1 MNLADGRAILALD
14 PTSRG
19 LAFTF
24 FESGELL
31 DWGTRHVEGN
41 DLSALDRI
49 LDLCPANVL
58 VIEDVTAARCLRRA
72 RVRKVLGVIEREAKS
87 RGLDVRKVSAYDAL
101 RAWEPRGCVNKGE
114 IAQAMAR
121 DIPELEL
128 LLPRPRGKY
137 RSEQAR
143 MSIFDAAS
151 LALYA
156 FRPDPKGDRGVAAFV
171 SSDC

>member
-1 MNLADGRAILALD
+1 MKLTDVRAILAVD

-19 LAFTF
+19 LAFAF

-41 DLSALDRI
+41 DIAALDRI
-49 LDLCPANVL
+49 LELCPAHVL
-58 VIEDVTAARCLRRA
+58 VIEDVTAPRCLRRA
-72 RVRKVLGVIEREAKS
+72 RVRKVLGTIERAARS

-101 RAWEPRGCVNKGE
+101 RAWAARGCVNKSE

-121 DIPELEL
+121 EIPELEIV
-128 LLPRPRGKY
+128 LPRPRGKY

-151 LALYA
+151 LAIYA
-156 FRPDPKGDRGVAAFV
+156 FGPDLNVVKAA
-171 SSDC
+171 